1 MPGGTSRNF
10 IAVGVLISF
19 LVAVDYIP
27 QVKSGAEDV
36 SNMKMST
43 KMMGPTLKFLYCYS

>member
-1 MPGGTSRNF
+1 MPGGTNMNY
-10 IAVGVLISF
+10 IAIGVLISV

-27 QVKSGAEDV
+27 RVNSGAEDV
-36 SNMKMST
+36 SSMKMST